1 MTSSHNCRVVIDVT
15 AFRTFERAGW
25 NERAGAY
32 ERFFTAVSEHNVV
45 PLLDAAHVQAGRT
58 VLDAGCGTGNLAA
71 AAASRGASVVGTD
84 LSDGMVTLARER
96 HPKIEFR
103 QADAE
108 QLPFPDM
115 TFDSVVSNLLV
126 PHLPRPEAGIDE
138 LARVLKPGG
147 RLAVSMWDL
156 PARSRF
162 VGVMWEAI
170 AEVGAPTP
178 PGIPRGP
185 ATFRYSDEGELGGLL
200 RSAGLE
206 HVDVRRI
213 EFIQAV
219 ASLDRLWEAWT
230 EGSVRTASAVRDQPT
245 GIQLQIRA
253 AFDRLAGAYADDQG
267 LNVPVSFLIASGRK
281 R

>member
-1 MTSSHNCRVVIDVT
+1 MIDPT
-15 AFRTFERAGW
+15 AFRAFERAGW
-25 NERAGAY
+25 NERARAY
-32 ERFFTAVSEHNVV
+32 ERFFTDISEHNVV
-45 PLLDAAHVQAGRT
+45 PLLDAAHVHAGRT
-58 VLDAGCGTGNLAA
+58 VLDAGCGPGSLAA
-71 AAASRGASVVGTD
+71 AAASRGAFVVGTD
-84 LSDGMVTLARER
+84 LSDAMVMLAGER

-115 TFDSVVSNLLV
+115 SFDAVVSNLLV
-126 PHLPRPEAGIDE
+126 PHLPSPEAGIAE

-156 PARSRF
+156 PARSRL
-162 VGVMWEAI
+162 VGIMWEAI

-200 RSAGLE
+200 RSAGLDD
-206 HVDVRRI
+206 VTVRRI
-213 EFIQAV
+213 EFFHGV

-230 EGSVRTASAVRDQPT
+230 EGSVRTASAVREQRP
-245 GIQLQIRA
+245 GVQLQIRA

-267 LNVPVSFLIASGRK
+267 LTVPVSFLIASGRK

>member
-1 MTSSHNCRVVIDVT
+1 MIDVT

-25 NERAGAY
+25 NERAEAY
-32 ERFFTAVSEHNVV
+32 ERFFTPVSEHNVV
-45 PLLDAAHVQAGRT
+45 PLLDAARVHAGRR
-58 VLDAGCGTGNLAA
+58 VLDAGCGPGNLAA

-84 LSDGMVTLARER
+84 LSDSMVMLARER

-115 TFDSVVSNLLV
+115 SFDAVVSNLLI
-126 PHLPRPEAGIDE
+126 PHLPRPEDGIVE
-138 LARVLKPGG
+138 LARVLKAGG
-147 RLAVSMWDL
+147 RLAMSMWDA
-156 PARSRF
+156 PDRSRL

-170 AEVGAPTP
+170 TEVGAPAP

-185 ATFRYSDEGELGGLL
+185 ATFRYSDGDELRGLL
-200 RSAGLE
+200 RSAGL
-206 HVDVRRI
+206 DDINVRRV
-213 EFIQAV
+213 EFMHRV
-219 ASLDRLWEAWT
+219 ASLDRLWEGWS

-281 R
+281 H

>member
-1 MTSSHNCRVVIDVT
+1 VIDVT

-25 NERAGAY
+25 NERAAAY

-45 PLLDAAHVQAGRT
+45 PLLDAAHVHAGHI
-58 VLDAGCGTGNLAA
+58 VLDAGCGPGNLSA
-71 AAASRGASVVGTD
+71 AAASRGAFVVGTD
-84 LSDGMVTLARER
+84 LSDAMVMLARER
-96 HPKIEFR
+96 YPKIEFR

-108 QLPFPDM
+108 QLPFPD
-115 TFDSVVSNLLV
+115 TSFGAVVSNLLV
-126 PHLPRPEAGIDE
+126 PHLPRPEAGIIE

-156 PARSRF
+156 PARSRL

-200 RSAGLE
+200 RSAAL
-206 HVDVRRI
+206 DDINVRRI
-213 EFIQAV
+213 EFV
-219 ASLDRLWEAWT
+219 HRVPSLDSLWEAWT

-245 GIQLQIRA
+245 GIQLQIRD

-267 LNVPVSFLIASGRK
+267 LNMPVSFLIASGRK

>member
-1 MTSSHNCRVVIDVT
+1 
-15 AFRTFERAGW
+15 
-25 NERAGAY
+25 
-32 ERFFTAVSEHNVV
+32 V
-45 PLLDAAHVQAGRT
+45 PLLDAAHVHAGSA
-58 VLDAGCGTGNLAA
+58 VLDAGCGPGNLAA
-71 AAASRGASVVGTD
+71 AAASRGAFVVGTD
-84 LSDGMVTLARER
+84 LSDGMVMLAGAR

-108 QLPFPDM
+108 QLPFPNLS
-115 TFDSVVSNLLV
+115 FDAVVSNLLV
-126 PHLPRPEAGIDE
+126 PHLPRPEAGMAE
-138 LARVLKPGG
+138 LARVLKRDG

-156 PARSRF
+156 PARSRL

-185 ATFRYSDEGELGGLL
+185 ATFRYSDEVELEGLL
-200 RSAGLE
+200 RSAGLDE
-206 HVDVRRI
+206 INVRRN
-213 EFIQAV
+213 EFTHQV

-245 GIQLQIRA
+245 GIQHKIRA